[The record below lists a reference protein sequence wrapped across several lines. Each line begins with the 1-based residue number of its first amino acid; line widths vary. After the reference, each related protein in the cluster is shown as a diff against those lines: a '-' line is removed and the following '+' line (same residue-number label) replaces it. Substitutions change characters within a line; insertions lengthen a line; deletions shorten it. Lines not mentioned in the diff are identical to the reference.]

1 MKNRIQR
8 KFLLSVLT
16 GIIVILLLLPL
27 QFTGGKPM
35 FLLERIFNGGG
46 YLQIFIIALFAAVME
61 YNMLT
66 PERTGWWRRFNWS
79 LFSGVFFMQLILGIA
94 VDNIRSHLPGG
105 ELSVMT
111 LIFLSAVVF
120 SGRAWCSQYCCFG
133 AIDSASAGR
142 NGRSAS
148 IRHFLAL
155 KNSFLILAIA
165 VALLLSISRAD
176 RETALIAGI
185 VTGSLSACRH
195 SSITCRFPGLKAE
208 TARYSYITVTI
219 VPYSIV
225 PAMAR
230 I

>member
-94 VDNIRSHLPGG
+94 VDNKFLMTDELHLPLPDLIISGPIYRGG
-105 ELSVMT
+105 N
-111 LIFLSAVVF
+111 
-120 SGRAWCSQYCCFG
+120 SQ
-133 AIDSASAGR
+133 
-142 NGRSAS
+142 
-148 IRHFLAL
+148 
-155 KNSFLILAIA
+155 
-165 VALLLSISRAD
+165 
-176 RETALIAGI
+176 
-185 VTGSLSACRH
+185 
-195 SSITCRFPGLKAE
+195 
-208 TARYSYITVTI
+208 
-219 VPYSIV
+219 
-225 PAMAR
+225 
-230 I
+230 